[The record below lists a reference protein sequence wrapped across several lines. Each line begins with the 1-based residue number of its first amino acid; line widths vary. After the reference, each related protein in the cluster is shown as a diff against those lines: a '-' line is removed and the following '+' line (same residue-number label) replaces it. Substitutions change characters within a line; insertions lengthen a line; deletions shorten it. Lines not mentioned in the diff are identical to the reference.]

1 MPVVIM
7 AVVMVSMVMIMCVTV
22 VVIMR
27 VAMREGVAVMMVIRI
42 SHALA
47 RFAGEAPL
55 NTDDHPVVSY
65 CAPRIT
71 YLPDSLPRDR
81 LITLLRAVDIHPD
94 ELVGND
100 DTSLRDT
107 DWTARLEAYWTA
119 HNRYLEMGSAVQP
132 TTDVRRMLAT
142 VREPLL
148 SVLRV
153 SPDSVPRMIRCCGWR
168 SPSAE
173 SIRRLPARCCLSSSK
188 CSPCARKRPGP
199 CAISWAKPRD
209 PGR

>member
-27 VAMREGVAVMMVIRI
+27 VAMREGVAVMMVIRM

-65 CAPRIT
+65 RAPRIT

-94 ELVGND
+94 ELIGND

-119 HNRYLEMGSAVQP
+119 RNRYLEMGSAVQP

-153 SPDSVPRMIRCCGWR
+153 SPDFRPAYDPLLRMAIALGRID
-168 SPSAE
+168 P
-173 SIRRLPARCCLSSSK
+173 PA
-188 CSPCARKRPGP
+188 ARALLLELQQVQPLRPE
-199 CAISWAKPRD
+199 ATRALRD
-209 PGR
+209 LLGETS